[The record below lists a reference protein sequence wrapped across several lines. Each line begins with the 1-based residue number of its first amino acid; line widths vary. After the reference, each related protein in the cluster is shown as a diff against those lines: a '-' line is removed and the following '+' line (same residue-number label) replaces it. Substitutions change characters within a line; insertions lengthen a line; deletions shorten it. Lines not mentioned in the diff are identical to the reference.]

1 MNPMERAWTLLKEL
15 TAEQEERLQEMSE
28 SGMGYAVDQ
37 MREAYEAG
45 NEAEQQARDTK
56 PAMTPKIQQDYVNP
70 LAAMQERKDSAAA
83 VRRAKKEGRANNP
96 NYKAMLEAHEAKY
109 GPMKRR

>member
-1 MNPMERAWTLLKEL
+1 MNPMEQAWTLLKEL

-45 NEAEQQARDTK
+45 NAAEQEARESK
-56 PAMTPKIQQDYVNP
+56 PMMTPKIQQDYVNP
-70 LAAMQERKDSAAA
+70 LAAIQEQKDSAAA
-83 VRRAKKEGRANNP
+83 VRRAKKEGRANNS

>member
-1 MNPMERAWTLLKEL
+1 MNPMQRAWRLLKEL
-15 TAEQEERLQEMSE
+15 TAEQEQRLQEMSE

-45 NEAEQQARDTK
+45 NAAEQQARDSK
-56 PAMTPKIQQDYVNP
+56 PTMTPKIQEEYVNP
-70 LAAMQERKDSAAA
+70 LAAIQEQKDSAAS
-83 VRRAKKEGRANNP
+83 VRRQKKKGRVNSP